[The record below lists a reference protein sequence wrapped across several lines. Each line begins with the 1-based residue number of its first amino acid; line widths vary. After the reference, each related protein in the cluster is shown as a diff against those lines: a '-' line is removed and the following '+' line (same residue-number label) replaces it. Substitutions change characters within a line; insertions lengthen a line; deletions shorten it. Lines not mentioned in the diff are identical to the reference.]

1 MPEKQCRLEIKNVQK
16 RFGTHEVLK
25 GVNLTV
31 KPGEFVA
38 IVGRSGCGKST
49 LLRQIAALDAG
60 FDGEILING
69 EPVRP
74 GSPLVKF
81 MFQEPRLLPWKKI
94 WQNVALFAAD
104 NSYENA
110 LRHLHSV
117 GLEERADDWPYVL
130 SGGMKQRLSLARALA
145 SEPSVLLLDEPL
157 GALDAL
163 TRISMQVLIEDL
175 WREKGITVILVT
187 HDVSEAVYLAD
198 RVVLIE
204 NGVSAMDYPITLA
217 RPRERD
223 ASFAIFE
230 KHILD
235 RLLEPRET
243 VRQDDYQI

>member
-1 MPEKQCRLEIKNVQK
+1 MPHGYRLEIKNVHK
-16 RFGTHEVLK
+16 RFGDHEVLK

-31 KPGEFVA
+31 EPGEFVA

-49 LLRQIAALDAG
+49 LLRQIAALDTKSE
-60 FDGEILING
+60 GEILING
-69 EPVRP
+69 EPAHP
-74 GSPLVKF
+74 GNPLVKF

-104 NSYENA
+104 NSRENA
-110 LRHLHSV
+110 LRHLESV
-117 GLEERADDWPYVL
+117 GLEDRADDWPGTL

-145 SEPSVLLLDEPL
+145 SEPKVLLLDEPL

-163 TRISMQVLIEDL
+163 TRISMQVLIENL
-175 WREKGITVILVT
+175 WSMKGITVILVT
-187 HDVSEAVYLAD
+187 HDVGEAVYLAD

-204 NGVSAMDYPITLA
+204 NGVSAMDYPITIA

-223 ASFAIFE
+223 TSFAVFE

-235 RLLEPRET
+235 RLLEPRVIE
-243 VRQDDYQI
+243 RRDDYQI